1 MLPIHL
7 VLEMDLAALDE
18 EVVVA
23 DFSDR
28 DGLGAV
34 LLALGGRVRG
44 SRVEVLRHAASWLGV
59 D

>member
-28 DGLGAV
+28 DGLVAV
-34 LLALGGRVRG
+34 LLALGGRVHG
-44 SRVEVLRHAASWLGV
+44 SRVEVLRHATPWLGV